1 MLIQHLARTL
11 AGWTDPAVLT
21 LDAEARAFVIEVE
34 EYVEGQLGPAGTLE
48 HVADWG
54 AKLVGATLRIAGL
67 VHLGEHPEDGWR
79 RPVAV
84 GTVRRAV
91 QLAGYYRQHA
101 LAAFAAMQSDPVV
114 TDAAYLLEVVIPRLD
129 AEAVTQRDLFTKAS
143 RSRFRKV
150 ADLAAPLQ
158 VLEDHGYLLR
168 QPEPL
173 KEGPGRRPSP
183 RWTVHPSMTAQT
195 AQTAKTGRPGLSAVS
210 AVSAAPLGDEEWAE
224 R

>member
-67 VHLGEHPEDGWR
+67 LHLGEHPEDGWR
-79 RPVAV
+79 RPLAV
-84 GTVRRAV
+84 GTVRKAV
-91 QLAGYYRQHA
+91 ELAGYYRGHA
-101 LAAFAAMQSDPVV
+101 IAAFDAMQSDPVV
-114 TDAAYLLEVVIPRLD
+114 ADAEYLLEVVIPRLGD
-129 AEAVTQRDLFTKAS
+129 EAVSQRDLFTKAS
-143 RSRFRKV
+143 RSRFPKV
-150 ADLAAPLQ
+150 ADLGAPLEL
-158 VLEDHGYLLR
+158 LEEHGYLFRL
-168 QPEPL
+168 PEPQ

-183 RWTVHPSMTAQT
+183 KWAVHPSVAAQI
-195 AQTAKTGRPGLSAVS
+195 AQAAKPRRPGLSAVS
-210 AVSAAPLGDEEWAE
+210 AVSAASSPGGVA
-224 R
+224 